1 VRRRLFLSPV
11 AVAPLFWAV
20 WCVACSRRFLSLSL
34 SLLWLLWL
42 LVRYDSAKN
51 SSIWYFLGLFFS
63 PSSTCARV
71 PQQHFCP
78 AHRQPKSVCD
88 RPTGR
93 VCVCACRVCE
103 CVLCVYTAAAENL
116 LTPLLLPSSLSLS
129 RLNTQVR
136 LLDYLPWC
144 LPVCILCG
152 SVCCSRYATHRC
164 KFLLPGV
171 FWLVVVVVV
180 VVLYCCNLGSEKD
193 NDKKNEPK

>member
-1 VRRRLFLSPV
+1 VWPVCVLVSGVLSASPAIFKPSRRCASILSRLVRRVLS
-11 AVAPLFWAV
+11 AF
-20 WCVACSRRFLSLSL
+20 SISLSL
-34 SLLWLLWL
+34 S
-42 LVRYDSAKN
+42 RSFGSFG
-51 SSIWYFLGLFFS
+51 SSFATTRLKTLPSDIFLGCFFS

-136 LLDYLPWC
+136 LLDYLP
-144 LPVCILCG
+144 
-152 SVCCSRYATHRC
+152 
-164 KFLLPGV
+164 
-171 FWLVVVVVV
+171 
-180 VVLYCCNLGSEKD
+180 
-193 NDKKNEPK
+193 